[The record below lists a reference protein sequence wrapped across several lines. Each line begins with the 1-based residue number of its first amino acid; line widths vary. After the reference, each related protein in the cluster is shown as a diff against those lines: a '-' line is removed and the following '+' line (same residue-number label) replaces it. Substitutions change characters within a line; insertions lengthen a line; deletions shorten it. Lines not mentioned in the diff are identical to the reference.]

1 MKVKDQTEWYQGKTL
16 RSNAASAQESG
27 RAERRR
33 NGLDFLE
40 PEPICQAELG
50 NPDRVL
56 QIVAASVIE
65 IIAGVRPVE
74 QLASHLSDEVY
85 VRLRDRA
92 IRAAARRAETG
103 QKTPIPSL
111 SVGKMTIVVPAEGVV
126 ESVVLVRFPERTR
139 AIAIRLEGINRSWRA
154 TAISVI

>member
-1 MKVKDQTEWYQGKTL
+1 MTV
-16 RSNAASAQESG
+16 QELTGWQHTPTRVGGAVGGSG

-33 NGLDFLE
+33 NGLDLLE
-40 PEPICQAELG
+40 PERVSNADLG
-50 NPDRVL
+50 NPEKVL
-56 QIVAASVIE
+56 KVVAASVIE
-65 IIAGVRPVE
+65 VIAGVRPVE

-92 IRAAARRAETG
+92 VRAAARRAQSG

-111 SVGKMTIVVPAEGVV
+111 SVGKVTIAVPAMGVV
-126 ESVVLVRFPERTR
+126 ESVVLVRFPDRTR

-154 TAISVI
+154 TAISII